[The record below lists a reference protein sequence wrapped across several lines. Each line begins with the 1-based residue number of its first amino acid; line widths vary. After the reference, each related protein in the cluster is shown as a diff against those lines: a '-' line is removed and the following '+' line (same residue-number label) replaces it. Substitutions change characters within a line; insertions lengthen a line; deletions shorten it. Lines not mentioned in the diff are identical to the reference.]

1 MSKSNPTKAQSHYS
15 MCLSQTPIL
24 SSHHGLPPRHQL
36 SPPTPIPTT
45 TESCPP
51 PRLTFSK
58 WKLSYIHLHNKQNR
72 ERKKELQWAVEWSGV
87 EWMENDEEKMAVVE
101 SWRCEQLRVTMSG
114 FGFQICDFFFFL
126 MVRFVR
132 LVISD
137 LWAIWVG
144 LGYKFV
150 DLGLEF
156 WRDLDLELDWTKF
169 FNRFGIKIGWAKDWD
184 SFFFFFFK
192 L

>member
-1 MSKSNPTKAQSHYS
+1 

-36 SPPTPIPTT
+36 SPPTPTPTT

-58 WKLSYIHLHNKQNR
+58 LKLSYIHLHNKQNR

-87 EWMENDEEKMAVVE
+87 DGKRRGENGSGGELEMRAASGHNEWLWVSEIRFVI
-101 SWRCEQLRVTMSG
+101 
-114 FGFQICDFFFFL
+114 FFFFFFL

-137 LWAIWVG
+137 L
-144 LGYKFV
+144 
-150 DLGLEF
+150 
-156 WRDLDLELDWTKF
+156 
-169 FNRFGIKIGWAKDWD
+169 
-184 SFFFFFFK
+184 
-192 L
+192 